1 MGKIRLNDTQGGDN
15 IKTKI
20 VSMMELYD
28 LYQISADR
36 GKTMIIINAPSCS
49 SDNY

>member
-20 VSMMELYD
+20 VSMMEFYD
-28 LYQISADR
+28 LHQSADR